1 MRGERLV
8 LLVAGCLLIVAA
20 GLLAPGMERGAFI
33 LGCSLLGI
41 DLMLAVL
48 GPLLHGLR
56 ERLRQK
62 LEESV
67 ASASKSVD
75 RAPIP
80 DTVKQRAKDVKRR
93 LGGQTIAAT
102 DRRTLLDEERRRRGL

>member
-56 ERLRQK
+56 QP
-62 LEESV
+62 LEES
-67 ASASKSVD
+67 AAEASKSMD

-93 LGGQTIAAT
+93 LA
-102 DRRTLLDEERRRRGL
+102 LLDEERRRRGL